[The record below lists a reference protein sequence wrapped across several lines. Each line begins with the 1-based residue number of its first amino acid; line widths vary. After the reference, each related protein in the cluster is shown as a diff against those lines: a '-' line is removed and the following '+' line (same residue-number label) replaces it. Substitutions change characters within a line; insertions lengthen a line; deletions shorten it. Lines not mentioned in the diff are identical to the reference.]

1 MVERKD
7 RADVRDHAED
17 VRERHRRTGEDAR
30 EEYTSYRETD
40 ADADAGAGE
49 DAEAEREAELQPG
62 EPDPDVKEDR

>member
-40 ADADAGAGE
+40 AGAGE
-49 DAEAEREAELQPG
+49 DPEAEREAELQPG
-62 EPDPDVKEDR
+62 EPEPDAKEDR